1 MRAFLVCGWETSII
15 ALSNDQEIKRILSTF
30 RVVAVVGMSR
40 DVSKDSHRV
49 PMYLRSAGYTIIPV
63 NPFAAEVAGMRSY
76 ARLDE
81 IPEHIAKHIEIVDIF
96 RPSGDV
102 PAIIEQALWLK
113 RRFQKLQVIWM
124 QLGITNEEAA
134 AKATSEN
141 LTVVM
146 DRCMASDHQRL
157 FQGERSA

>member
-1 MRAFLVCGWETSII
+1 MS
-15 ALSNDQEIKRILSTF
+15 SDQEIKRILSTF

-49 PMYLRSAGYTIIPV
+49 PTYLKSAGYTVIPI
-63 NPFAAEVAGMRSY
+63 NPFAAEVAGIKSHSC
-76 ARLDE
+76 LDA
-81 IPEHIAKHIEIVDIF
+81 IPEHIAKDIEVIDIF
-96 RPSGDV
+96 RPSEDV
-102 PAIIEQALWLK
+102 PSIVEQALRLK
-113 RRFQKLQVIWM
+113 RKFQKLQVIWL

-157 FQGERSA
+157 FQGQRSA